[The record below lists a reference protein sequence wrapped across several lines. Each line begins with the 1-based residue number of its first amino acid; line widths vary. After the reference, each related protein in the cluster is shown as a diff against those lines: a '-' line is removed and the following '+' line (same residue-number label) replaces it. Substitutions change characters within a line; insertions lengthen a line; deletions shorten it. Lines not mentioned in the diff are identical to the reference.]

1 MRNETCRQQKIIFTE
16 LRKRILEVIKMQVS
30 WLLPT
35 LEYLLKGRRRRET
48 NVRSSDSQTTLWYL
62 NGSEKHVE
70 SHKCW
75 AKSQRKCKA

>member
-35 LEYLLKGRRRRET
+35 LEYLLKGRGRRET
-48 NVRSSDSQTTLWYL
+48 NVRSSDSQTTVWYL
-62 NGSEKHVE
+62 NGSEKP
-70 SHKCW
+70 
-75 AKSQRKCKA
+75 